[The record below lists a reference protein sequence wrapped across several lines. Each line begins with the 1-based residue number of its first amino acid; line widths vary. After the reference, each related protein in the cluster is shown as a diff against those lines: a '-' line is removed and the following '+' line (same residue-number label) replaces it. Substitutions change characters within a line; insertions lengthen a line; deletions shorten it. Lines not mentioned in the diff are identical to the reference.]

1 MHPTDQNKVEA
12 ITSYVKTTAIDLPK
26 LHEQGSAARKSREVL
41 IQLTDLYQLHSENFS
56 PDQQKI
62 VAAYHRIAI
71 ALYIHYIYKNVSNDS
86 NAR

>member
-12 ITSYVKTTAIDLPK
+12 ITSYVKSTAIDLPK

-41 IQLTDLYQLHSENFS
+41 VQLTDLYQLHSESFS
-56 PDQQKI
+56 SDQQKI

-71 ALYIHYIYKNVSNDS
+71 ALYKLYKNVSNNY

>member
-12 ITSYVKTTAIDLPK
+12 ITSYVKATAIDLPK

-41 IQLTDLYQLHSENFS
+41 VQLTDLYQLHSENFS
-56 PDQQKI
+56 SDQQKI

-71 ALYIHYIYKNVSNDS
+71 ALYKLYKNVSNDS